1 MGFPALINI
10 EGKEEEPMR
19 PAFVLYA
26 EYLAG
31 TPVEEL
37 AQKHSLRQKTVR
49 MMLGAARMCPERT
62 DSTLWPG
69 EELRFRPHAA

>member
-1 MGFPALINI
+1 MGFPALFNV
-10 EGKEEEPMR
+10 EEKEVEPMR

-31 TPVEEL
+31 TPVEDL
-37 AQKHSLRQKTVR
+37 ARKHSLRQNTVR
-49 MMLGAARMCPERT
+49 MMVGAARMCLERS

-69 EELRFRPHAA
+69 EMLRFRPQAA